1 MKKNVVDSI
10 VIANNVRAE
19 RNRVN
24 MTQEE
29 TARFLEITTRTYID
43 YEKGKRKIFA
53 TDLYKLSV
61 LFGCPIASFYLLNN
75 STKCE

>member
-1 MKKNVVDSI
+1 MNKNAVDSV

-19 RNRVN
+19 RNRVSI
-24 MTQEE
+24 TQEE
-29 TARFLEITTRTYID
+29 TAKFLGITTRTYID

-61 LFGCPIASFYLLNN
+61 LFECPIASFYLLNK